1 MEKIIKIG
9 AEATI
14 SSTKWFEVSAISKI
28 RHKKNYRPV
37 EIDNL
42 IRVQRTIKEAN
53 IINKTRLLKIDVP
66 IIYFVD
72 PNNAEIIMEK
82 VDGTRIKE
90 YLDNKNIDCE
100 GIGWKIGH
108 MVGKLHKNNIIHGD
122 LTTSNM
128 IIRKNNNICL
138 IDFGLANQSNKLE
151 DKGVDIKLLKGILNS
166 AHNDVF
172 KIVFDNFLAG
182 YESIMK
188 NSFEQIISI
197 VKQIEM
203 RGRYARVD

>member
-53 IINKTRLLKIDVP
+53 IMNKTRLLKIDVP

-82 VDGTRIKE
+82 VDGPRIKE

-151 DKGVDIKLLKGILNS
+151 DKGVDIRLLKGILNS

-172 KIVFDNFLAG
+172 KIVFNNFLVG

>member
-53 IINKTRLLKIDVP
+53 IMNKTRLLKIDVP

-82 VDGTRIKE
+82 VDGPRIKE

>member
-53 IINKTRLLKIDVP
+53 IMNKTRLLKIDVP

-151 DKGVDIKLLKGILNS
+151 DKGVDIRLLKGILNS

-172 KIVFDNFLAG
+172 KIVFNNFLVG

>member
-14 SSTKWFEVSAISKI
+14 SSTKWFEISAISKI
-28 RHKKNYRPV
+28 RHKKKYRPI

-53 IINKTRLLKIDVP
+53 IMNKTRLLKIDVP

-82 VDGTRIKE
+82 VDGPRIKE

>member
-14 SSTKWFEVSAISKI
+14 SSTKWFEISAISKI
-28 RHKKNYRPV
+28 RHKKKYRPI

-53 IINKTRLLKIDVP
+53 IMNKTRLLKIDVP

-72 PNNAEIIMEK
+72 PNNAEIIMENI
-82 VDGTRIKE
+82 DGPRVKE
-90 YLDNKNIDCE
+90 YLDNKNIDCA